1 MLAVRTRW
9 QRLRAPLTA
18 AGIIGA
24 GALALHLRDPHVSGS
39 WGFCPFLAFTG
50 FYCPGCGGLRAVNE
64 LTNLDLIAAAH
75 ANLVFVLS
83 LPFIAWGF
91 VGWFRGA
98 WTGEDRTARFLSSN
112 WFYVGLAVLLVVF
125 MVVRN
130 LPGFEW
136 LTPAP
141 PTVVE

>member
-1 MLAVRTRW
+1 MTDARPAPVATTRW
-9 QRLRAPLTA
+9 QRLRAPLITA
-18 AGIIGA
+18 SALGA

-39 WGFCPFLAFTG
+39 WGFCPFLALTG
-50 FYCPGCGGLRAVNE
+50 MYCPGCGGLRAVNE
-64 LTNLDLIAAAH
+64 LTNFDLVAAAH

-91 VGWFRGA
+91 VGWFREA
-98 WTGEDRTARFLSSN
+98 WTGEDHTARFLNGN
-112 WFYVGLAVLLVVF
+112 WFYVGLATLLAVF

-136 LTPAP
+136 LTPA
-141 PTVVE
+141 